1 MKKSDFDIF
10 GEAWGITAEALES
23 ILHTFYKDES
33 AMAGISGEASKGPDY
48 PVDKGIA
55 IIRVAGSLY
64 RYSYDRIR
72 AQVASA
78 IANHGVRAVLLL
90 VLSPG
95 GLVSGCKEL
104 ADFIAQAGKT
114 KNIYAYA
121 DGAMCSAAYW
131 IGSAA
136 GEIAAPVTASVGSI
150 GVRTVHVDWSKWNDK
165 AGLSFTHV
173 AAGSYK
179 TLGNE
184 DEPLSKKAKDYIQ
197 TRLDSLYTIFVD
209 SVAGNRNVSKEKA
222 LAMADGRVF
231 LANDAKEIGLIDR
244 VEQDFQSYFS
254 HILKKEKIMD
264 LTTLKESHPDLYAK
278 VLDEGKTQA
287 EAGGKESMA
296 TAVSAETERVLGLA
310 GAVLGKETADK
321 FTAVVKS
328 GASVDVVTSLK
339 ETFGFSSDKASG
351 EEHADATTRQDIL
364 KGLESA
370 HSDGVHQEQ
379 AREGTGGDQDL
390 EQQAKAFADLANM

>member
-10 GEAWGITAEALES
+10 GEAWGITAEGLES
-23 ILHTFYKDES
+23 ILHTFYKDGS
-33 AMAGISGEASKGPDY
+33 AMAGFSGQDARGPDY
-48 PVDKGIA
+48 PVDQGIA
-55 IIRVAGSLY
+55 IVGVTGSLY
-64 RYSYDRIR
+64 RFSYDRIR

-78 IANHGVRAVLLL
+78 VANPAVRAVLLR
-90 VLSPG
+90 VNSPG

-104 ADFIAQAGKT
+104 ADFIATAGKT
-114 KNIYAYA
+114 KKIYAYA
-121 DGAMCSAAYW
+121 DGGMCSAAYW

-165 AGLSFTHV
+165 AGLSFTHI
-173 AAGSYK
+173 AAGAYK

-184 DEPLSKKAKDYIQ
+184 DEPLSKQAKDYIGN
-197 TRLDSLYTIFVD
+197 RLDTLYTIFVD
-209 SVAGNRNVSKEKA
+209 SVAGNRGVSREKA

-231 LANDAKEIGLIDR
+231 LAEEAKKIGLIDR

-278 VLDEGKTQA
+278 VLDEGKAQA
-287 EAGGKESMA
+287 GVTDGIG
-296 TAVSAETERVLGLA
+296 TAVKAETERVLGLA
-310 GAVLGKETADK
+310 GAVLGKDTADK
-321 FTAVVKS
+321 FTAVVNS

-339 ETFGFSSDKASG
+339 ETFGFTADSGSG
-351 EEHADATTRQDIL
+351 EEHADSTTRKDIL
-364 KGLESA
+364 TGLESA
-370 HSDGVHQEQ
+370 HSDGLHQEQ
-379 AREGTGGDQDL
+379 ERETQGGDQDL